1 MATSL
6 KQRLVASVIDRE
18 GGFVSHKSD
27 RGGPTNYGITV
38 AVARENG
45 YQGDMRSL
53 PKSLAVRI
61 YEARYWTSIRLD
73 RIAPISA
80 TLAEYLFDFGV
91 HSGPGRAAQELQR
104 TLNVLNARGKLFPDL
119 KVDGA
124 VGPST
129 LNALTDFRQARGGAG
144 AYVLAESIN
153 GVRIAFCRG
162 LAERD
167 ERQEDFA
174 YGWFKRV
181 VNLRNEVESD
191 HADRLAVS
199 LYSEIETG
207 GRSVR

>member
-18 GGFVSHKSD
+18 GGYINHKSD
-27 RGGPTNYGITV
+27 RGGPTNYGITQ

-45 YQGDMRSL
+45 YYGDMRSL
-53 PKSLAVRI
+53 PRSLAVKI
-61 YEARYWTSIRLD
+61 YEARYWNSIRLD

-104 TLNVLNARGKLFPDL
+104 TLNVLNNRGKLFPDL

-124 VGPST
+124 IGPST
-129 LNALTDFRQARGGAG
+129 MNALADYRKHRGGAG
-144 AYVLAESIN
+144 MHVLAESIN
-153 GVRIAFCRG
+153 GARIAFCRG

-174 YGWFKRV
+174 YGWFKRI
-181 VNLRNEVESD
+181 VNLRNDVESD
-191 HADRLAVS
+191 YGERLALS
-199 LYSEIETG
+199 LYSEIDTG
-207 GRSVR
+207 VA

>member
-1 MATSL
+1 MTTSL

-18 GGFVSHKSD
+18 GGYVNHSSD

-45 YQGDMRSL
+45 YQGDMRNL

-73 RIAPISA
+73 RIAPMSA

-104 TLNVLNARGKLFPDL
+104 TLNVLNSRGKLFPDL

-124 VGPST
+124 VGPAT
-129 LNALTDFRQARGGAG
+129 LNALADYRKARGGAG
-144 AYVLAESIN
+144 LYVLAESIN

-174 YGWFKRV
+174 YGWFKRI
-181 VNLRNEVESD
+181 VNLRNDVESD
-191 HADRLAVS
+191 YGERLAVS
-199 LYSEIETG
+199 LYSEIDTG
-207 GRSVR
+207 GA

>member
-1 MATSL
+1 MTTSL

-18 GGFVSHKSD
+18 GGYVNHSSD
-27 RGGPTNYGITV
+27 RGGPTNFGITL
-38 AVARENG
+38 AVARANG
-45 YQGDMRSL
+45 YYGDMREL

-91 HSGPGRAAQELQR
+91 HSGPGRSAQELQR
-104 TLNVLNARGKLFPDL
+104 TLNVLNNRGRLFPDL
-119 KVDGA
+119 RVDGA
-124 VGPST
+124 VGPAT
-129 LNALTDFRQARGGAG
+129 LNALSDYRKARGGAG
-144 AYVLAESIN
+144 VHVLAESIN

-167 ERQEDFA
+167 ERQEDFV
-174 YGWFKRV
+174 YGWFRRI

-191 HADRLAVS
+191 QADRMAVS
-199 LYSEIETG
+199 LYAEIDTE
-207 GRSVR
+207 VA

>member
-6 KQRLVASVIDRE
+6 KQRLVAAVIDRE
-18 GGFVSHKSD
+18 GGYINHKSD
-27 RGGPTNYGITV
+27 RGGPTNYGITQ

-45 YQGDMRSL
+45 YHGDMRKL

-61 YEARYWTSIRLD
+61 YEARYWNSIRLD

-91 HSGPGRAAQELQR
+91 HSGPGRAVQELQR
-104 TLNVLNARGKLFPDL
+104 TLNVLNGRGKLFADMP
-119 KVDGA
+119 VDGA
-124 VGPST
+124 VGPTT
-129 LNALTDFRQARGGAG
+129 LNALADYRKHRGGAG
-144 AYVLAESIN
+144 AHVLAESIN
-153 GVRIAFCRG
+153 GMRIAFCRG

-174 YGWFKRV
+174 YGWFHRI

-191 HADRLAVS
+191 YGERLALS
-199 LYSEIETG
+199 LYSEIDTG
-207 GRSVR
+207 VA

>member
-1 MATSL
+1 MTASL
-6 KQRLVASVIDRE
+6 KQRLVASVMDRE
-18 GGFVSHKSD
+18 GGYVNHSSD
-27 RGGPTNYGITV
+27 RGGPTNHGITR

-45 YQGDMRSL
+45 FHGDMRKL
-53 PKSLAVRI
+53 PKSLAVKI

-104 TLNVLNARGKLFPDL
+104 TLNVLNSRGKLFPDM

-124 VGPST
+124 VGPAT
-129 LNALTDFRQARGGAG
+129 LNALADYRKHRGGAG
-144 AYVLAESIN
+144 VHVLAESIN

-174 YGWFKRV
+174 YGWFHRV
-181 VNLRNEVESD
+181 VNLRNEVGSD
-191 HADRLAVS
+191 HGERLALS

-207 GRSVR
+207 MA

>member
-1 MATSL
+1 MPASL
-6 KQRLVASVIDRE
+6 KQRLIAAVIDRE
-18 GGFVSHKSD
+18 GGYVNHSSD
-27 RGGPTNYGITV
+27 RGGPTNHGITR

-45 YQGDMRSL
+45 FHGDMRKL
-53 PKSLAVRI
+53 PKSLAVKI

-91 HSGPGRAAQELQR
+91 HSGPGRSAQELQR
-104 TLNVLNARGKLFPDL
+104 TLNVLNSRGKLFPDMR
-119 KVDGA
+119 VDGA
-124 VGPST
+124 VGPAT
-129 LNALTDFRQARGGAG
+129 LSALADYRKHRGGAG
-144 AYVLAESIN
+144 VHVLAESIN

-174 YGWFKRV
+174 YGWFHRV

-191 HADRLAVS
+191 HGERLALS

-207 GRSVR
+207 MA

>member
-1 MATSL
+1 MPSSL
-6 KQRLVASVIDRE
+6 KQRLVAAVIDRE
-18 GGFVSHKSD
+18 GGYVNHSSD
-27 RGGPTNYGITV
+27 RGGPTNYGITR

-45 YQGDMRSL
+45 YHGDMRNL
-53 PKSLAVRI
+53 PQSLAVKI

-73 RIAPISA
+73 RIVPISA

-104 TLNVLNARGKLFPDL
+104 TLNVLNNRGKLFPDM
-119 KVDGA
+119 KVDGS
-124 VGPST
+124 VGPAT
-129 LNALTDFRQARGGAG
+129 LNALTDYRKHRGGAG
-144 AYVLAESIN
+144 VHVLAESIN

-174 YGWFKRV
+174 YGWFQRV

-191 HADRLAVS
+191 HGERLALS

-207 GRSVR
+207 VA

>member
-1 MATSL
+1 MTTSL

-18 GGFVSHKSD
+18 GGYVNHSSD

-45 YQGDMRSL
+45 YQGDMRNL

-73 RIAPISA
+73 RIAPMSA

-104 TLNVLNARGKLFPDL
+104 TLNVLNSRGKLFPDL
-119 KVDGA
+119 NVDGA
-124 VGPST
+124 VGPAT
-129 LNALTDFRQARGGAG
+129 MNALADYRKARGGAG
-144 AYVLAESIN
+144 LYVLAESIN

-191 HADRLAVS
+191 HADRLVAT
-199 LYSEIETG
+199 LYTEIETE
-207 GRSVR
+207 VA

>member
-6 KQRLVASVIDRE
+6 KQRLVAAVIDRE
-18 GGFVSHKSD
+18 GGYVSHKSD
-27 RGGPTNYGITV
+27 RGGPTNYGITQ
-38 AVARENG
+38 AVARDNG
-45 YQGDMRSL
+45 YTGDMRSL
-53 PKSLAVRI
+53 PRSLAVRI
-61 YEARYWTSIRLD
+61 YEAQYWTSIRLD

-104 TLNVLNARGKLFPDL
+104 TLNVLNNRGKLFTDL
-119 KVDGA
+119 AVDGS

-129 LNALTDFRQARGGAG
+129 LNALADYRKLRGGAG
-144 AYVLAESIN
+144 VHVLAESVN

-167 ERQEDFA
+167 PRQEDFA
-174 YGWFKRV
+174 YGWFHRV
-181 VNLRNEVESD
+181 VNLRQDVESD
-191 HADRLAVS
+191 YGERLALS

-207 GRSVR
+207 VA

>member
-1 MATSL
+1 MTTSL

-18 GGFVSHKSD
+18 GGYVNHSSD

-45 YQGDMRSL
+45 YQGDMRNL
-53 PKSLAVRI
+53 PKSLAVKI

-73 RIAPISA
+73 HIAPISA

-104 TLNVLNARGKLFPDL
+104 TLNVLNSRGKLFPDL

-129 LNALTDFRQARGGAG
+129 LNALADYRKARGGAG
-144 AYVLAESIN
+144 LYVLAESIN

-191 HADRLAVS
+191 HADRLVAT
-199 LYSEIETG
+199 LYTEIETE
-207 GRSVR
+207 VA

>member
-6 KQRLVASVIDRE
+6 KQRLVAAVIDRE
-18 GGFVSHKSD
+18 GGYVNHKSD
-27 RGGPTNYGITV
+27 RGGPTRFGITQ

-45 YQGDMRSL
+45 YSGDMRSL
-53 PKSLAVRI
+53 PRSLAVRI

-104 TLNVLNARGKLFPDL
+104 TLNVLNNRGKLFTDL

-124 VGPST
+124 IGPST
-129 LNALTDFRQARGGAG
+129 LNALADYRKHRGGAG
-144 AYVLAESIN
+144 IHVLAESIN

-167 ERQEDFA
+167 DRQEDFT
-174 YGWFKRV
+174 YGWFHRI
-181 VNLRNEVESD
+181 VNLRQDVESD
-191 HADRLAVS
+191 YGERLAVT
-199 LYSEIETG
+199 LYSEIDTG
-207 GRSVR
+207 GG

>member
-1 MATSL
+1 MTTSL

-18 GGFVSHKSD
+18 GGYVNHSSD

-45 YQGDMRSL
+45 YQGDMRNL
-53 PKSLAVRI
+53 PRSLAVKI
-61 YEARYWTSIRLD
+61 YEARYWNSIRLD

-91 HSGPGRAAQELQR
+91 HSGPGRSAQELQR
-104 TLNVLNARGKLFPDL
+104 TLNVLNNRGRLFPDL

-124 VGPST
+124 VGPAT
-129 LNALTDFRQARGGAG
+129 LNALSDYRKARGGAG
-144 AYVLAESIN
+144 LYVLAESIN

-191 HADRLAVS
+191 HADRLVAT
-199 LYSEIETG
+199 LYTEIETE
-207 GRSVR
+207 VA

>member
-1 MATSL
+1 MTTSL

-18 GGFVSHKSD
+18 GGYVNHSSD

-45 YQGDMRSL
+45 YQGDMRNL

-73 RIAPISA
+73 RIAPMSA

-104 TLNVLNARGKLFPDL
+104 TLNVLNSRGKLFPDL
-119 KVDGA
+119 NVDGA
-124 VGPST
+124 VGPAT
-129 LNALTDFRQARGGAG
+129 LNALADYRKARGGAG
-144 AYVLAESIN
+144 LYVLAESIN

-191 HADRLAVS
+191 HADRLVAT
-199 LYSEIETG
+199 LYTEIETE
-207 GRSVR
+207 VA